1 MRNNLVMPVLKWAG
15 GKRQLLDTF
24 QPLLPSKITSYCEP
38 FLGGGALLFH
48 LQPQRAIINDI
59 NEDLIRVYRVI
70 RDDVEA
76 LIAALENHANTAEH
90 FYTVRSW
97 DRDSEF
103 YNSLSDI
110 EKAARTIYLNKTCY
124 NGLYR
129 VNNSGHFNTPFGNYK
144 KANIVNSPVL
154 RAVSE
159 YLNSADIEI
168 SSCDYAAVL
177 HCVPQDTFVYLDPPY
192 DPLTATAS
200 FTSYSK
206 GGFTRE
212 DQIRLRECCDAL
224 DRRGIRFMLSNSA
237 TDFILEQWAAYNI
250 TVIEAKRS
258 VNSVSS
264 GRGPVNEVVV
274 RNYE

>member
-97 DRDSEF
+97 DREPEF

-110 EKAARTIYLNKTCY
+110 EKAARTIYLNKTC
-124 NGLYR
+124 
-129 VNNSGHFNTPFGNYK
+129 
-144 KANIVNSPVL
+144 
-154 RAVSE
+154 
-159 YLNSADIEI
+159 
-168 SSCDYAAVL
+168 
-177 HCVPQDTFVYLDPPY
+177 
-192 DPLTATAS
+192 
-200 FTSYSK
+200 
-206 GGFTRE
+206 
-212 DQIRLRECCDAL
+212 
-224 DRRGIRFMLSNSA
+224 
-237 TDFILEQWAAYNI
+237 
-250 TVIEAKRS
+250 
-258 VNSVSS
+258 
-264 GRGPVNEVVV
+264 
-274 RNYE
+274 